1 MTHDTLD
8 NWIREEAIPFS
19 VDSSE
24 TFNASIDRVIASL
37 DDSVELLG
45 FGEALHGGEDILMLR
60 NRLFQRLVEAH
71 GYSAIA
77 IESSFPRARIIN
89 DYVEGRGPASYEAVQ
104 DTGFSNRFGQ
114 LEANRELVAWMR
126 QYNADPSH
134 QVKLRFYGFDM
145 PLLAAYYASPSQVLH
160 FVLDYLASMSNNI
173 AYCMAVEKLLDVKV
187 PERALYIRVIL
198 AELQRIASHLIAT
211 GAFLNDCGAFMTP
224 ILYMMREREKI
235 VDMLEM
241 VSGQRLT
248 YNFMRIGGI
257 SQDIPEE
264 FMPTL
269 KKFMMQMPRYI
280 NEYEELLKENEVLIA
295 RSRKVGI
302 LPKDLA
308 INSGASGPVLRA
320 SGVKW
325 DIRKA
330 DPYAVYDRF
339 EFDIPTG
346 DLGDSYDRYRIRVE
360 EMKQSLRIIQ
370 QAMEQIPAGPVKA
383 EVPHLP
389 RPTGEA
395 YASIEAPKGE
405 LGFYVVAGDSV
416 APYRL
421 HIRGPSFINL
431 AALREM
437 LIGWKIADAILI
449 FGSIDICMGEV
460 DR

>member
-1 MTHDTLD
+1 MALKTELFALNIGPAHPSTHGVFRMRATLD
-8 NWIREEAIPFS
+8 GEVIVDIEPIFGYLHRGIEKLAEQRTYTGVIPL
-19 VDSSE
+19 
-24 TFNASIDRVIASL
+24 TDR
-37 DDSVELLG
+37 
-45 FGEALHGGEDILMLR
+45 
-60 NRLFQRLVEAH
+60 
-71 GYSAIA
+71 
-77 IESSFPRARIIN
+77 
-89 DYVEGRGPASYEAVQ
+89 
-104 DTGFSNRFGQ
+104 
-114 LEANRELVAWMR
+114 
-126 QYNADPSH
+126 
-134 QVKLRFYGFDM
+134 
-145 PLLAAYYASPSQVLH
+145 
-160 FVLDYLASMSNNI
+160 LDYLASMSNNF
-173 AYCMAVEKLLDVKV
+173 AYCMTVEKLLGVKV
-187 PERALYIRVIL
+187 PERALYLRVIL

-235 VDMLEM
+235 VDLLEM

-257 SQDIPEE
+257 SQDVPEE
-264 FMPTL
+264 FIPAL
-269 KKFMMQMPRYI
+269 KKFMAQMPRYI
-280 NEYEELLKENEVLIA
+280 NEYEQLLKENEVLIA
-295 RSRKVGI
+295 RSRGVGI
-302 LPKDLA
+302 LPKELA
-308 INSGASGPVLRA
+308 INSGISGPVLRA
-320 SGVKW
+320 SGVNW

-330 DPYAVYDRF
+330 NPYAVYDRF

-346 DLGDSYDRYRIRVE
+346 DKGDSYDRYRIRVE

-370 QAMEQIPAGPVKA
+370 QAMEQIPTGPVKA

-389 RPTGEA
+389 RPAAGEA

-405 LGFYVVAGDSV
+405 LGFYVVSDNSI

-437 LIGWKIADAILI
+437 VIGWKIADAILI